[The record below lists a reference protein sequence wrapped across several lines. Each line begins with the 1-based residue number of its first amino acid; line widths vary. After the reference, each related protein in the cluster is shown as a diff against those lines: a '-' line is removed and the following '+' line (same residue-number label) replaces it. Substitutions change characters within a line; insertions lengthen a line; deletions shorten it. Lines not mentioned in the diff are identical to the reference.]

1 MHCSIQRASDGYTTS
16 PSGFFSPGRLQY
28 GQLPSR
34 TLPTKDITHS
44 DFSNPYF
51 YIHETFKKKFGIEM
65 DRRQFGTNPL
75 PKPTLTY
82 CWLDGQ
88 QPISVKLY
96 KQDVSNFIHKKPS
109 IVYIMSAMLN
119 INKYLCLGLNEL
131 TPWGWY
137 ELPDILQTIL
147 AYFSGR
153 KCIGTHFI
161 LHFDTAYWY
170 QFYFKV
176 FLGFELTISHHRFRY
191 QR

>member
-16 PSGFFSPGRLQY
+16 PSGFFSSERLQY

-96 KQDVSNFIHKKPS
+96 KQDVSNFIHKKTQYRLHNVCHVEYQQISLSWPQWVNPLRL
-109 IVYIMSAMLN
+109 IRITRHFAD
-119 INKYLCLGLNEL
+119 
-131 TPWGWY
+131 
-137 ELPDILQTIL
+137 DIGI
-147 AYFSGR
+147 
-153 KCIGTHFI
+153 I
-161 LHFDTAYWY
+161 
-170 QFYFKV
+170 
-176 FLGFELTISHHRFRY
+176 
-191 QR
+191 